1 MSRWSTIRQL
11 KTTVLIAVSAISTV
25 FVTGE
30 IHGYPIKNLR
40 GRLPRMRIQ
49 AVFCFATAVLISQL
63 ALAEMPMSNDLFG
76 KSEGT
81 LDFCA
86 QVKPASAAKYQERKK
101 SLAKNATEKELADA
115 RESKEYQDAY
125 SWITNEM
132 RKMPKDQ
139 VSEACNAILQD
150 NK

>member
-1 MSRWSTIRQL
+1 
-11 KTTVLIAVSAISTV
+11 
-25 FVTGE
+25 
-30 IHGYPIKNLR
+30 
-40 GRLPRMRIQ
+40 MRIQ
-49 AVFCFATAVLISQL
+49 TLFSFAAAVLISQL

-101 SLAKNATEKELADA
+101 SLVKGATEKEVSDA
-115 RESKEYQDAY
+115 RDSKEYQEGYAG
-125 SWITNEM
+125 IMNEM

-139 VSEACNAILQD
+139 VSEACTAILQE